1 VGHQEDTLA
10 FTVEEFRDLLRLL
23 EERPEWRAELRR
35 AVLTEELLTLP
46 ELVRTLAEAQRRS
59 EERLGRVEEH
69 LTALAEAQR
78 RSEERLGRVE
88 EHLTALAEAQRRS
101 EERLGRV
108 EEHLTAL
115 AEAQRHT
122 EVQMA
127 ALAEAQR
134 RTEARLDIVTL
145 DLADLKG
152 DSHERRC
159 REHGPAYFGRLVRRS
174 RVLTAAE
181 VMDLLEPIVERGELS
196 ALEADEVALADL
208 VIRGRRREDNTEVY
222 LVVEVSWGVGPYD
235 MERVA
240 HRAELLRRTGVL
252 AMPVVA
258 GKAILPE
265 AARRAQ
271 EPRVWQLTDGQVAV
285 PEP

>member
-1 VGHQEDTLA
+1 MA

-46 ELVRTLAEAQRRS
+46 ELVRTLAEA
-59 EERLGRVEEH
+59 
-69 LTALAEAQR
+69 
-78 RSEERLGRVE
+78 
-88 EHLTALAEAQRRS
+88 
-101 EERLGRV
+101 
-108 EEHLTAL
+108 
-115 AEAQRHT
+115 
-122 EVQMA
+122 
-127 ALAEAQR
+127 
-134 RTEARLDIVTL
+134 RLDIVTL

-152 DSHERRC
+152 DSLERRY

-208 VIRGRRREDNTEVY
+208 VIRERRREDNTEVY
-222 LVVEVSWGVGPYD
+222 LVVEVSWGVGPYEV
-235 MERVA
+235 ERVA

-271 EPRVWQLTDGQVAV
+271 ELRVWQLTDGQVAV

>member
-1 VGHQEDTLA
+1 MMA

-35 AVLTEELLTLP
+35 AVLAEELLALP

-78 RSEERLGRVE
+78 RSEERLSRVE
-88 EHLTALAEAQRRS
+88 EYLTALAEAQ
-101 EERLGRV
+101 
-108 EEHLTAL
+108 
-115 AEAQRHT
+115 QRT

-127 ALAEAQR
+127 ALVEAQR
-134 RTEARLDIVTL
+134 RTEARLDIMTI

-152 DSHERRC
+152 DSLERRY

-174 RVLTAAE
+174 RVLGAEE
-181 VMDLLEPIVERGELS
+181 VMDLLEPVVEQGELS

-208 VIRGRRREDNTEVY
+208 VIRGRRREDDTEVY

-235 MERVA
+235 VERAA
-240 HRAELLRRTGVL
+240 HRADLLRRAGLL
-252 AMPVVA
+252 ALPVVA
-258 GKAILPE
+258 GKAVLPE
-265 AARRAQ
+265 AASRAR
-271 EPRVWQLTDGQVAV
+271 ELRVWQLTDGQVV
-285 PEP
+285 TPET

>member
-1 VGHQEDTLA
+1 MDRQEDVMA

-46 ELVRTLAEAQRRS
+46 ELVRTLADAQRRS

-69 LTALAEAQR
+69 LTALADAQR

-88 EHLTALAEAQRRS
+88 EHLTALADAQRR
-101 EERLGRV
+101 
-108 EEHLTAL
+108 
-115 AEAQRHT
+115 T

-134 RTEARLDIVTL
+134 RAEARLDIITI
-145 DLADLKG
+145 DLADIKG
-152 DSHERRC
+152 DSLERRY
-159 REHGPAYFGRLVRRS
+159 REHGPAYFARLVRSS
-174 RVLTAAE
+174 RVLGAEE
-181 VMDLLEPIVERGELS
+181 VMDLLEPVVERGELS

-235 MERVA
+235 VERAA
-240 HRAELLRRTGVL
+240 HRADLLRRAGWL

-258 GKAILPE
+258 GRAVLPE
-265 AARRAQ
+265 AASRAR
-271 EPRVWQLTDGQVAV
+271 ELRVWQLTDGQVV
-285 PEP
+285 TPES